1 MKKIVIIG
9 NGCAGATALA
19 QIRRKDK
26 ESGIVV
32 FTREN
37 HPFYYRPRLPE
48 YLSGDTSINDFTMQS
63 LSQYKEWNV
72 DIHFGENVIS
82 IDPEKKEVT
91 GDKQGMVQ
99 YDELLLASGSSCFLP
114 PVKGNDKKGV
124 YTLRTVDDADALMAA
139 AGKTKNAI
147 LVGGGLLGLEAGRA
161 LVKMGLKVEVVEF
174 MDRLLPRQLDH
185 ESACLLQKQLE
196 SMGFSFHLSAKAQE
210 VTGTETA
217 TGLTLADGKQLCGGI
232 VLFSAG
238 VRPNLELARLAGVAC
253 DKAVK
258 VDEYMRTSVPGI
270 WAAGDATEFNGQP
283 SGLWPIALAQG
294 KAAGLSMTGEL
305 TPYIPQAAG
314 TSLKVLGI
322 DLVSAGNIDT
332 EKALPSK
339 CFSKDNVYRKIV
351 LDGDIIKGIIFL
363 GSTAGAND
371 CIEALNKG
379 KRLGSLADE
388 LDKEGFDFSRIKGI

>member
-1 MKKIVIIG
+1 MKKYVIIG
-9 NGCAGATALA
+9 NGCAGATALS

-26 ESGIVV
+26 EGSIVV
-32 FTREN
+32 FTRES

-48 YLSGDTSINDFTMQS
+48 YLTGEMGIGDFTMQT
-63 LSQYKEWNV
+63 LSQYKEWGV
-72 DIHFGENVIS
+72 DIRFGESVIAVDAG
-82 IDPEKKEVT
+82 IREVT
-91 GDKQGMVQ
+91 GDKQGVVR
-99 YDELLLASGSSCFLP
+99 YDELLLASGANCFLP

-124 YTLRTVDDADALMAA
+124 FTLRTVEDADALAAA
-139 AGKTKNAI
+139 AGKAKNAI

-161 LVKMGLKVEVVEF
+161 LVKLGLKVDVVEF

-185 ESACLLQKQLE
+185 QGAALLQKQLE
-196 SMGFSFHLSAKAQE
+196 GMGFAFHLSAKAQE
-210 VTGTETA
+210 VSGDDGA
-217 TGLTLADGKQLCGGI
+217 TGLDLEGGKHLEGGI

-258 VDEYMRTSVPGI
+258 VDGYMMTSVPGI

-283 SGLWPIALAQG
+283 SGLWPVALAQG
-294 KAAGLSMTGEL
+294 KAAGLSMAGEL
-305 TPYIPQAAG
+305 TAYVPQASG

-322 DLVSAGNIDT
+322 DLVSSGNIDA

-339 CFSKDNVYRKIV
+339 CFANGSVYRKVV
-351 LDGDIIKGIIFL
+351 LEGDVIKGIIFL

-371 CIEALNKG
+371 CIDAMNKG
-379 KRLGSLADE
+379 KHLGPLAGE
-388 LDKEGFDFSRIKGI
+388 LDREGFDFSRLR